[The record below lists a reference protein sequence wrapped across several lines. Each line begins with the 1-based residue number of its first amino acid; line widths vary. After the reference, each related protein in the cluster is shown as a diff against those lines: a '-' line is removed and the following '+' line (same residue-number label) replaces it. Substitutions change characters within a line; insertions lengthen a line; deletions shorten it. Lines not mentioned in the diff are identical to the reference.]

1 MPVASAMEKIS
12 RRTLVATGIRL
23 IQLHPQLP
31 HDFGDG
37 EIAFAKQLLDPS
49 VTQPPGYRPSSD
61 WHLVRVFDCRC
72 LFKHDSELNSPV

>member
-37 EIAFAKQLLDPS
+37 QINFAEQLLDPS
-49 VTQPPGYRPSSD
+49 VTQPRYRPSSA
-61 WHLVRVFDCRC
+61 WHLVRVFDRRCR
-72 LFKHDSELNSPV
+72 FKHDSELNSPV